1 MQNDKNDKDDETKL
15 SLSGSVFNL
24 TGTKYVIDSLEEIIH
39 SNEDAV
45 ALGVKV
51 SKLIIEKGGEELLK
65 EFDVGGVP
73 RAITYSKVAQ

>member
-1 MQNDKNDKDDETKL
+1 M
-15 SLSGSVFNL
+15 FNL